1 MIINDDNFPT
11 EVRRAWPDNGESRA
25 PAFDATWRAAESRYA
40 RARHIQRMLAGAA
53 AAVAAIIVGLNL
65 TNSPVDD
72 VTYIEVA
79 ELLESTSWT
88 APSDVLLPKRE
99 FDIYQELPT
108 LLESTETA
116 GGTLL

>member
-1 MIINDDNFPT
+1 MNIDDDNFNT
-11 EVRRAWPDNGESRA
+11 EVRRAWPDNGDSRA
-25 PAFDATWRAAESRYA
+25 PAFDATWRAAEGRYA
-40 RARHIQRMLAGAA
+40 RARRNRRMLAGAA
-53 AAVAAIIVGLNL
+53 AAVAAIVVGLNP
-65 TNSPVDD
+65 TDSPVDD

-88 APSDVLLPKRE
+88 APSDVLLPERE

-116 GGTLL
+116 EGALL